1 MALTPPTSGEPAVGL
16 VRGLEEVL
24 AATVEDTTR
33 KSDQSSIKKL
43 YLVEEVSKK
52 VADTDLRFLRH

>member
-16 VRGLEEVL
+16 VRGLEKVI
-24 AATVEDTTR
+24 AASVEDTTH
-33 KSDQSSIKKL
+33 KSDQSSIKPL

-52 VADTDLRFLRH
+52 VADADLKFLRH